1 LKGNLLIAHG
11 GGPTAVINASL
22 KGVIDEAKKYKDI
35 DQILGAKYG
44 VEGVLK
50 EEFID
55 LGIQPQFL
63 VNLLSFSP
71 ASAIGSCRRKLTEQD
86 YPVILSV
93 FKKYNIRYF
102 FYNGGNDSMDTCL
115 KIANM
120 AGDYDIKVIG
130 IPKTIDNDL
139 KYTDHC
145 PGFGSAARY
154 VAVSTLELY
163 RDLAA
168 LPIHIIILEVMG
180 RNSGWL
186 AAASTLGKRKETDPP
201 HLVYMPECPFI
212 EEKFFEDVK
221 YWNSKVK
228 GVLIVVSEGL
238 VGLDGKS
245 ITDIGMFDGF
255 GHKIPGGVA
264 KYLSNLLVTKLGIN
278 SRSEEPG
285 LLGRVSVALQSPVD
299 REEANAIGSFSVK
312 SAMEGKSGYM
322 VAIKRVSNN
331 PYKVQLELV
340 PLDKIANRERKF
352 PLDWINSKRN
362 GIKPEFHEYCLPL
375 IGEPL
380 PNYVS
385 FLSND

>member
-1 LKGNLLIAHG
+1 MKGNLLIAHG

>member
-1 LKGNLLIAHG
+1 
-11 GGPTAVINASL
+11 
-22 KGVIDEAKKYKDI
+22 
-35 DQILGAKYG
+35 
-44 VEGVLK
+44 
-50 EEFID
+50 
-55 LGIQPQFL
+55 
-63 VNLLSFSP
+63 
-71 ASAIGSCRRKLTEQD
+71 
-86 YPVILSV
+86 
-93 FKKYNIRYF
+93 
-102 FYNGGNDSMDTCL
+102 M
-115 KIANM
+115 
-120 AGDYDIKVIG
+120 
-130 IPKTIDNDL
+130 
-139 KYTDHC
+139 
-145 PGFGSAARY
+145 
-154 VAVSTLELY
+154 
-163 RDLAA
+163 
-168 LPIHIIILEVMG
+168 
-180 RNSGWL
+180 
-186 AAASTLGKRKETDPP
+186 
-201 HLVYMPECPFI
+201 
-212 EEKFFEDVK
+212 
-221 YWNSKVK
+221 
-228 GVLIVVSEGL
+228 IVVSEGL

>member
-22 KGVIDEAKKYKDI
+22 KGVIEEAKKYKDI
-35 DQILGAKYG
+35 DRILGARYG
-44 VEGVLK
+44 AEGVLK

-55 LGIQPQFL
+55 LGVQPQAL
-63 VNLLSFSP
+63 VDLLPFSP

-86 YPVILSV
+86 YSVILNV

-115 KIANM
+115 KIANI

-139 KYTDHC
+139 EYTDHC

-163 RDLAA
+163 QDVVA
-168 LPIHIIILEVMG
+168 LPIHVIILEVMG

-201 HLVYMPECPFI
+201 HLVYVPERPFI
-212 EEKFFEDVK
+212 EEEFFEDVK

-228 GVLIVVSEGL
+228 GVLIVASEGL
-238 VGLDGKS
+238 VGPDGNS
-245 ITDIGMFDGF
+245 LTDTGIVDGF

-264 KYLSNLLVTKLGIN
+264 QHLSNLLVAKLRMK
-278 SRSEEPG
+278 SRSEKPG
-285 LLGRVSVALQSPVD
+285 LLGRVSVALQSPID
-299 REEANAIGSFSVK
+299 REEAIATGSFGVK
-312 SAMEGKSGYM
+312 SAVEGKSGYM
-322 VAIKRVSNN
+322 VVIKRVSNN
-331 PYKVQLELV
+331 PYKTQLELV
-340 PLDKIANRERKF
+340 PLDKVANVERKF
-352 PLDWINSKRN
+352 PLNWINSNGN
-362 GIKPEFHEYCLPL
+362 GITPEFRDYCLPL

-380 PNYVS
+380 PSHVS